1 MSCAKENLN
10 KRPFVVNIVG
20 ERSNVGKTTL
30 IEGLIK
36 ELVKRGY
43 KVGTI
48 KHDIHGFDID
58 KEGKDTYKHRVAGA
72 STVIIS
78 SKNRMA
84 MIKEVNEEEKLENL
98 IKLLNDK
105 DFIIVEG
112 YKKSNLKKIEVFRKG
127 VSSRIITPNDKLIC
141 VATDIP
147 LNLNKIKEIKYND
160 YKMLIDLLENLKYN
174 QIERS

>member
-1 MSCAKENLN
+1 MNYAKKNN
-10 KRPFVVNIVG
+10 SPFVINIIG

-36 ELVKRGY
+36 EMVKRGY
-43 KVGTI
+43 NVGTI

-58 KEGKDTYKHRVAGA
+58 KKGKDTYKHRLAGA

-84 MIKEVNEEEKLENL
+84 MIKELDEEERLEDL
-98 IKLLNDK
+98 IKLLEDK

-112 YKKSNLKKIEVFRKG
+112 YKNSSLKKIEVFRDG
-127 VSSRIITPNDKLIC
+127 VSTKIITPKEKLIC
-141 VATDIP
+141 VATDIKLG
-147 LNLNKIKEIKYND
+147 LNGINEIWYND

-174 QIERS
+174 QIEGR

>member
-1 MSCAKENLN
+1 MNYAKKNN
-10 KRPFVVNIVG
+10 SPFVINIIG

-36 ELVKRGY
+36 EMVKRGY
-43 KVGTI
+43 NVGTI

-58 KEGKDTYKHRVAGA
+58 KKGKDTYKHRVAGA

-84 MIKEVNEEEKLENL
+84 MIKELDEEERLEDL
-98 IKLLNDK
+98 IKLLEDK

-112 YKKSNLKKIEVFRKG
+112 YKNSSLKKIEVFRDG
-127 VSSRIITPNDKLIC
+127 VSTKIITPKEKLIC
-141 VATDIP
+141 VATDIKLG
-147 LNLNKIKEIKYND
+147 LNGINEILYND

-174 QIERS
+174 QIEGR